1 MKGFGTDEDA
11 IIDIITKRSNEQR
24 RQIASR
30 FKTMY
35 GKVIISFSY
44 LSLFTSVNHRMD
56 VSSLYRRGRDFTF

>member
-11 IIDIITKRSNEQR
+11 IIEIITKRSNEQR

-35 GKVIISFSY
+35 GKVVT
-44 LSLFTSVNHRMD
+44 LFND
-56 VSSLYRRGRDFTF
+56 LY

>member
-11 IIDIITKRSNEQR
+11 VIEIITKRSNEQR

-35 GKVIISFSY
+35 GKVMYAIVYIMTHLIKVLQIHIQS
-44 LSLFTSVNHRMD
+44 D
-56 VSSLYRRGRDFTF
+56 SSSKS